1 MEQDLTLLSRIT
13 HNRLSDYYVAIFF
26 VDKKC
31 AYYFLLFLR
40 SESSRAKEP
49 QHHNQNNKAMA
60 KPSDKAIE
68 IDALSDRGGRLCH
81 GHVDF
86 VVIVVSVS
94 DSTRYVGIDN
104 NIVLIFYPRKK

>member
-1 MEQDLTLLSRIT
+1 MDQYVLKRSGIDDLQSQ
-13 HNRLSDYYVAIFF
+13 SG
-26 VDKKC
+26 
-31 AYYFLLFLR
+31 
-40 SESSRAKEP
+40 
-49 QHHNQNNKAMA
+49 
-60 KPSDKAIE
+60 KAIE

-94 DSTRYVGIDN
+94 DSTRYVGINN